1 MAAPAL
7 KRKETHVGTNDLS
20 RMGECDEPTVN
31 TEGRFWC
38 FTVFAVDNSKVPRE
52 YVDFPANV
60 NSIIRSSRGTE
71 YPIKY
76 LIYQEEKCPK
86 TDRYHLQGFMITHKP
101 VKFTVLKN
109 CYPKVHLAMRYKKST
124 NAQAREYCNKDDT
137 ATGFH
142 KYEGGEF
149 EEDQSG
155 KRSDLEMV
163 AKAIEDGD
171 TLKAVARKFPSS
183 FMKYHGGIQKFSVLM
198 QEPLAIERINECY
211 WGPGGVGKTHYVME
225 LIKSKGWS
233 FFIPD
238 VKSDGSFCFASY
250 AGEQVLLL
258 DDFEG
263 KKHLDCRTLKLIMD
277 NHGCNLPAR
286 YVQVAARH
294 HRVIILSNL
303 APENWGYG
311 AEHVHPIVRRIDSLV
326 SCRMDEWRVAANP
339 YKNTVAQTVPNPNRE
354 YLRQLLLEEQE
365 ISPSSSCF
373 ILPTNQMNPTPQTC
387 VDLTQDDE

>member
-1 MAAPAL
+1 MFRGRCCGSFAPAL

-183 FMKYHGGIQKFSVLM
+183 L
-198 QEPLAIERINECY
+198 
-211 WGPGGVGKTHYVME
+211 
-225 LIKSKGWS
+225 
-233 FFIPD
+233 
-238 VKSDGSFCFASY
+238 
-250 AGEQVLLL
+250 
-258 DDFEG
+258 
-263 KKHLDCRTLKLIMD
+263 
-277 NHGCNLPAR
+277 
-286 YVQVAARH
+286 
-294 HRVIILSNL
+294 
-303 APENWGYG
+303 
-311 AEHVHPIVRRIDSLV
+311 
-326 SCRMDEWRVAANP
+326 
-339 YKNTVAQTVPNPNRE
+339 
-354 YLRQLLLEEQE
+354 
-365 ISPSSSCF
+365 
-373 ILPTNQMNPTPQTC
+373 
-387 VDLTQDDE
+387 